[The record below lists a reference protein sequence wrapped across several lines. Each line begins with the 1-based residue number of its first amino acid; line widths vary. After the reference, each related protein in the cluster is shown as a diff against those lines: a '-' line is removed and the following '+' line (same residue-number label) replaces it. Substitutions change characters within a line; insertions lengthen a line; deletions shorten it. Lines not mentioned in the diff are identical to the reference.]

1 MLIDGYGPGHSKG
14 LATRRPPNKELKLTS
29 VEPIGRSQLNSGV
42 RRTCRGIA
50 MATRG
55 TALLALILASGC
67 SVAPPRAHVELI
79 DRPTTLSQTP
89 QYFSARE
96 LLPADNDVVG
106 VCVYP
111 ELPFKPSDHWIIVT
125 PDGGEAR
132 ITAHAELTSGA
143 VATLSSTSTNGP
155 NLCLELATSLPSGT
169 KVKRVRLVASKPVV
183 ASRIVWQSTAP

>member
-1 MLIDGYGPGHSKG
+1 
-14 LATRRPPNKELKLTS
+14 
-29 VEPIGRSQLNSGV
+29 
-42 RRTCRGIA
+42 
-50 MATRG
+50 MATPSAG
-55 TALLALILASGC
+55 LLTLVLASGC
-67 SVAPPRAHVELI
+67 SVAPSRAHVELI

-96 LLPADNDVVG
+96 PLPADNDVVG

-111 ELPFKPSDHWIIVT
+111 ELPFKPSDRWSILS

-132 ITAHAELTSGA
+132 IAAHADLTNGT
-143 VATLSSTSTNGP
+143 VATLSSASTTGQ
-155 NLCLELATSLPSGT
+155 NLCLELAKSLASGV